1 MPAPLA
7 SLLATYAGLVL
18 LGGRAGDLLG
28 RRPMLVAGAGT
39 GRLALV
45 RGSPRCPAA
54 NRQPKSSSQGK

>member
-1 MPAPLA
+1 MPAPPA
-7 SLLATYAGLVL
+7 SLLATYAGLP

-45 RGSPRCPAA
+45 RGSPR
-54 NRQPKSSSQGK
+54 

>member
-1 MPAPLA
+1 MPAPPA
-7 SLLATYAGLVL
+7 SLLATYAGLLL

-45 RGSPRCPAA
+45 RGSPR
-54 NRQPKSSSQGK
+54 